1 MSKIDPSLTRND
13 TTQVQLT
20 RHKELIKF
28 MKTHC
33 QERAYSFQVCFY
45 KYTDYLNFNI
55 VLIIISF

>member
-33 QERAYSFQVCFY
+33 QERAYSFQVCIILN
-45 KYTDYLNFNI
+45 KYTA
-55 VLIIISF
+55 